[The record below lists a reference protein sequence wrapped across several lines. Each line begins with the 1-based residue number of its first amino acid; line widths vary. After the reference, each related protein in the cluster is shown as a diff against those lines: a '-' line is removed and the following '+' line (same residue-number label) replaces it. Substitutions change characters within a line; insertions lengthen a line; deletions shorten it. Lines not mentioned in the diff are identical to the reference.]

1 MGDCGI
7 VMPAPKATAAGWAIH
22 GEEVVDFGRRIRV
35 DEVVPY
41 ADTSPSAQVYFIA
54 DEVIE

>member
-1 MGDCGI
+1 MVLRRARLRHCH
-7 VMPAPKATAAGWAIH
+7 AGAYRH
-22 GEEVVDFGRRIRV
+22 RSRLV